1 MVLGRAGLRLEAQKF
16 AVYLLIPIT
25 ASLAFNEPSVQKWA
39 ADYFQFMKYP
49 ANPKTNL
56 KDEYEAL
63 KKQRE
68 EEIEWKKRMAGKREE
83 GRKEYLKQLKQLGS
97 NSVTAAATTELENK
111 RERRGWLGT
120 WRGRGTGDGDGN
132 SSSDGSR

>member
-1 MVLGRAGLRLEAQKF
+1 
-16 AVYLLIPIT
+16 
-25 ASLAFNEPSVQKWA
+25 
-39 ADYFQFMKYP
+39 MKYP

-56 KDEYEAL
+56 KDEYEAI

-68 EEIEWKKRMAGKREE
+68 EEIEWEKRMADKREE

-97 NSVTAAATTELENK
+97 NSVIAAGTSTVLESQK
-111 RERRGWLGT
+111 ERKGWFGWLGT
-120 WRGRGTGDGDGN
+120 WRGRGTGGGDGN

>member
-1 MVLGRAGLRLEAQKF
+1 
-16 AVYLLIPIT
+16 
-25 ASLAFNEPSVQKWA
+25 
-39 ADYFQFMKYP
+39 MKYP